1 MTSERPQNVG
11 SSYGYVASKTEIPY
25 LISTKI
31 GYRTGVGGTYL
42 FLNVSLLLAEKTF
55 YIYENRKFVE
65 NNITPTNSSSLQSIL
80 PLPMKQR
87 EQKET

>member
-1 MTSERPQNVG
+1 MSVHPMATLPRKPRYRTGHQPRS
-11 SSYGYVASKTEIPY
+11 ATE
-25 LISTKI
+25 
-31 GYRTGVGGTYL
+31 TGVGGTYL

-65 NNITPTNSSSLQSIL
+65 NNITPTNSSSPQSIL
-80 PLPMKQR
+80 PLPTKQR